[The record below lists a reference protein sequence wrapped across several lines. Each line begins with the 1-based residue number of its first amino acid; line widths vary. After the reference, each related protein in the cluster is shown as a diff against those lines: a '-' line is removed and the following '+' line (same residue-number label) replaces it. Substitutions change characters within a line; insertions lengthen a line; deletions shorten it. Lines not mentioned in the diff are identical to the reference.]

1 VGKHPVDAAVDPDEL
16 FRTRWKPLVEVD
28 DVFASWAFAGY
39 DKHRLRL
46 QLLKGMEAGWS
57 SMKALLTG
65 VPMVEVGAFQIAVE
79 HQAAFDISAVLA
91 GVDQVF
97 PGQV

>member
-1 VGKHPVDAAVDPDEL
+1 
-16 FRTRWKPLVEVD
+16 
-28 DVFASWAFAGY
+28 
-39 DKHRLRL
+39 
-46 QLLKGMEAGWS
+46 MEAGWS

-65 VPMVEVGAFQIAVE
+65 VPMVEVGVFQIAVE